1 MFRQILICTSLS
13 ILRRIYSYQHFIHL
27 MSTRPNILPNPI
39 EATRNMSIIFR
50 CFSPASDNRHGEERR
65 IKAIAPYIK
74 NAAFAFCTCKNG
86 ATKEPRLRL
95 QLQSD
100 SIEKTAGQKK
110 AASAFAA
117 IKTAGQKKATVC
129 ACSHKNGRAEES
141 RVCVCSHK
149 NGRTKAKQKTTER
162 AGTRHGTQN

>member
-1 MFRQILICTSLS
+1 MILFCYHFALQFMLVMFRQILICTSLS

-50 CFSPASDNRHGEERR
+50 CLSHTSDNRPGEERR

-74 NAAFAFCTCKNG
+74 HAAFAFCTCKNG
-86 ATKEPRLRL
+86 ATKEA
-95 QLQSD
+95 
-100 SIEKTAGQKK
+100 TATL
-110 AASAFAA
+110 AAA
-117 IKTAGQKKATVC
+117 KRQRR
-129 ACSHKNGRAEES
+129 KNGGTKES

>member
-117 IKTAGQKKATVC
+117 IKTAGQKRSKRQQ
-129 ACSHKNGRAEES
+129 NERGRDTARKIKYS
-141 RVCVCSHK
+141 PTRFMLAAAH
-149 NGRTKAKQKTTER
+149 TE
-162 AGTRHGTQN
+162 HE

>member
-1 MFRQILICTSLS
+1 MILFCYHFELQFMLIIFRQILICTSLS

-50 CFSPASDNRHGEERR
+50 CLSHTSDNRPGEERR

-74 NAAFAFCTCKNG
+74 DAAFAFCTCKNG
-86 ATKEPRLRL
+86 ATKEA
-95 QLQSD
+95 
-100 SIEKTAGQKK
+100 TATL
-110 AASAFAA
+110 AAA
-117 IKTAGQKKATVC
+117 KRQ
-129 ACSHKNGRAEES
+129 R
-141 RVCVCSHK
+141 RK
-149 NGRTKAKQKTTER
+149 NGRTKAKQKTAER